1 MYALEVYRFLTIDI
15 KNVDIFFR
23 VTKCSI
29 VIMKHMTLVQMH
41 TFVSYIMEMVVKD
54 DALHGFKTLEE
65 SFPFFGL
72 HIER

>member
-1 MYALEVYRFLTIDI
+1 
-15 KNVDIFFR
+15 
-23 VTKCSI
+23 
-29 VIMKHMTLVQMH
+29 MKDMTLVQMH

-54 DALHGFKTLEE
+54 DALCGFKTLEE